1 MTNLETLQNMIDNSN
16 NIVFFGGA
24 GVSTESG
31 LPDFRGTNGLYNHEC
46 KYNPEEMLSLSF
58 FIAHPDEFYKFYK
71 NKLLALNAKPN
82 AAHFKLAEL
91 EKAGKLKAIITQ
103 NIDGLHQAAGSKNI
117 YELHGSMH
125 SYHCTKCGKEFDMN
139 YILNSNADMNPVPY
153 CDECHGLVKPDI
165 VLYQENLDFE
175 VLANARRE
183 IAKADM
189 LIVAGTSLSVYP
201 AAGLLDAFFGKYL
214 VVINK
219 DMPKKDLHVKLYI
232 DKPVGE
238 VLDKI
243 TV

>member
-1 MTNLETLQNMIDNSN
+1 MIKRYEKD
-16 NIVFFGGA
+16 
-24 GVSTESG
+24 
-31 LPDFRGTNGLYNHEC
+31 LYVINKQELT
-46 KYNPEEMLSLSF
+46 MLMEAY
-58 FIAHPDEFYKFYK
+58 IH
-71 NKLLALNAKPN
+71 LNA
-82 AAHFKLAEL
+82 L
-91 EKAGKLKAIITQ
+91 
-103 NIDGLHQAAGSKNI
+103 
-117 YELHGSMH
+117 
-125 SYHCTKCGKEFDMN
+125 
-139 YILNSNADMNPVPY
+139 
-153 CDECHGLVKPDI
+153 DI

-243 TV
+243 KV